1 MPAYTATAPGKIILV
16 GEHAVVY
23 GQPALAVPVRDVRAR
38 AVVRADI
45 KGEEGAIRIFAPG
58 IGLQSRYKDLPVN
71 HPLRV
76 AVDGVLHELELLRTP
91 ACSLHIHSTIPIASG
106 LGSSAAVSAAVI
118 QALAG
123 FLGHPLSKERVSS
136 LVFEVEKIHH
146 GTPSGIDNTVVT
158 YDKPVFFTKGLPIAS
173 GLGSSAAVSAAVIQA
188 LAGFLGHPLSK
199 ERVSSLVFEV
209 EKIHHGTPSGIDN
222 TVVTYDKPV
231 FFTKGLPIQTF
242 SIGKP
247 FTFVIGDT
255 GIPSAT
261 AETVGLVRN
270 AYQEDKQRFEDL
282 FSAIGSLAIKARTA
296 IIAGRKADLGAV
308 MDENHTLLKEM
319 GVSSPELDR
328 LVEGARKNAAWGA
341 KLSGGG
347 GGGNMIAL
355 VESEQAEQMAQTLKD
370 IGAANTIIT
379 RIEPT

>member
-91 ACSLHIHSTIPIASG
+91 ACSLHIHSTI
-106 LGSSAAVSAAVI
+106 
-118 QALAG
+118 
-123 FLGHPLSKERVSS
+123 
-136 LVFEVEKIHH
+136 
-146 GTPSGIDNTVVT
+146 
-158 YDKPVFFTKGLPIAS
+158 PIAS